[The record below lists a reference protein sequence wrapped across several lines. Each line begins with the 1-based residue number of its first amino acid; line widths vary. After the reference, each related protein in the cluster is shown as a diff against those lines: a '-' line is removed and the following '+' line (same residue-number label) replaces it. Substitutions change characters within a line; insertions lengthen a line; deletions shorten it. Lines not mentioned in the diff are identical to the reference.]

1 MELTKEQL
9 QEKINSG
16 EKFLVD
22 FYADW
27 CGPCKVLGPRIEK
40 LAETL
45 KNQNSDVGVYKFN
58 LESDRDYA
66 MSLGIKSI
74 PTVMSFSNG
83 NVVLTKVGILPDLT
97 LETMAGEL

>member
-1 MELTKEQL
+1 
-9 QEKINSG
+9 
-16 EKFLVD
+16 
-22 FYADW
+22 
-27 CGPCKVLGPRIEK
+27 VLGPRIEK